1 MSGELG
7 LFNSY
12 RERIH
17 EPFQAYLGNDGA
29 AGREIDLISFI
40 NEQLGLTNA
49 AGKPWTMEDI
59 FCDLGM
65 DPNIVTIGNLVSL
78 SGDVKYLAPE
88 LIRQFILMGMVA
100 DVSYLDLVAGSE
112 NASSLDVTAPWI
124 QYNEAEMQDIAE
136 GETIPESAIEWGFKT
151 VRLSKSGVA
160 IKLTDELVLSVALPV
175 LQYWLQRVG
184 AELQGKVFKKAL
196 TTMVNGDQ
204 AGGADSAAIIGVASA
219 GTLAFADFTRPWV
232 RARRIGMNW
241 NNMATSENM
250 ANTVLALTEFKP
262 TVGGTGPAAVTLDS
276 RNRIIPTSM
285 PHLIGGTELTDNQ
298 LMLYDKR
305 AAMIHMTFRGLLVES
320 ERIIMRQINGTA
332 ASVMDGFL
340 TIDRKARIIIDK
352 SLAFAQNGFPTYM
365 NPLVA

>member
-1 MSGELG
+1 
-7 LFNSY
+7 
-12 RERIH
+12 
-17 EPFQAYLGNDGA
+17 
-29 AGREIDLISFI
+29 
-40 NEQLGLTNA
+40 
-49 AGKPWTMEDI
+49 
-59 FCDLGM
+59 
-65 DPNIVTIGNLVSL
+65 
-78 SGDVKYLAPE
+78 
-88 LIRQFILMGMVA
+88 
-100 DVSYLDLVAGSE
+100 
-112 NASSLDVTAPWI
+112 
-124 QYNEAEMQDIAE
+124 
-136 GETIPESAIEWGFKT
+136 
-151 VRLSKSGVA
+151 
-160 IKLTDELVLSVALPV
+160 
-175 LQYWLQRVG
+175 
-184 AELQGKVFKKAL
+184 
-196 TTMVNGDQ
+196 
-204 AGGADSAAIIGVASA
+204 
-219 GTLAFADFTRPWV
+219 
-232 RARRIGMNW
+232 MNW